1 MSTTTPSPA
10 RIRSAR
16 RAFLIVG
23 LVAPVVIAA
32 AALVLI
38 LIWLPELPDR
48 VVTHWGPSG
57 PDGFGSPAAYVWMQ
71 LLVGLGIPLLLT
83 LPVLGM
89 MRDAW
94 GPTCRLLGAMSLG
107 IAVLIAAASAGSVAI
122 QRGSGDVDAIGVVV
136 ALGVSG
142 MLVFGAVGWFA
153 QPNVVTPPAPGRTA
167 RLQLAPGERAA
178 WFGTASMGRAGVIGL
193 GVAVLILAVTT
204 VWVLLL
210 EPGVGWILA
219 GLTVLLVVLIA
230 TTLVFRVRA
239 GAEGLNVRSV
249 AGWPRWSIPASDI
262 ADVQVVTVN
271 PMGDFGGWGLRLSV
285 DGRVGVVLRTGE
297 ALQITRRKGRP
308 FVVTVDDAETAA
320 AVLSAQV

>member
-1 MSTTTPSPA
+1 MSITAASPQ
-10 RIRSAR
+10 RIRFAR
-16 RAFLIVG
+16 RAFVLVG
-23 LVAPVVIAA
+23 LVAPVVFALIAIGI
-32 AALVLI
+32 I
-38 LIWLPELPDR
+38 LTWLPGLPDR
-48 VVTHWGPSG
+48 VIVHWGPGG
-57 PDGFGSPAAYVWMQ
+57 PDGFGAPVNYVWLQ
-71 LLVGLGIPLLLT
+71 ALCGIGIPALMT
-83 LPVLGM
+83 LPTLAM
-89 MRDAW
+89 MKGAW
-94 GPTCRLLGAMSLG
+94 GITCRFLAALSLG
-107 IAVLIAAASAGSVAI
+107 ISALICAIAVGSLAI
-122 QRGSGDVDAIGVVV
+122 QRDGADPGAVGPVM
-136 ALGVSG
+136 ALGFTG
-142 MLVFGAVGWFA
+142 MLVFGVVGWFL
-153 QPNVVTPPAPGRTA
+153 QPNVVTPPAPGRTV

-178 WFGTASMGRAGVIGL
+178 WFGTASMGRAGVIVL
-193 GVAVLILAVTT
+193 SVAVLVLAVAT
-204 VWVLLL
+204 VWVFLL

-219 GLTVLLVVLIA
+219 ALTVLLIVLIA

-239 GAEGLNVRSV
+239 GAEGLTVRSI